1 MPYAF
6 TQDMPLRKDMYT
18 SVSDQLGDDPP
29 QGLIVHLAF
38 ETATGMRVVD
48 LWESEEDF
56 DRFTEQRLRP
66 VMDKTLQAAGVTRE
80 SLGTSDEE
88 DLKPV
93 EIFGS
98 TIPRRR
104 FS

>member
-6 TQDMPLRKDMYT
+6 SQDMPVRKDMYT
-18 SVSDQLGDDPP
+18 TLSDQIGDQAP

-38 ETATGMRVVD
+38 ETPTGMRIVD

-56 DRFTEQRLRP
+56 DRFSEQRLRP

-88 DLKPV
+88 DLTPV
-93 EIFGS
+93 EVLGT
-98 TIPRRR
+98 TIPRRK
-104 FS
+104 F